1 MKSVLLSPSLFF
13 FSAGAPQAFPVLSRI
28 LGENSL
34 LNTNVGA
41 LVISAASVDEA
52 CVWCLLALVV
62 STVNAGS
69 PLDAFYVF
77 LLLAFFVAVMLT
89 GECFIYIVFLPLCFS
104 GFGVLQVALLRE
116 GGREGGGCAG

>member
-1 MKSVLLSPSLFF
+1 MR
-13 FSAGAPQAFPVLSRI
+13 GGWGQAFPVLSRI

-34 LNTNVGA
+34 LNTTVGA

-89 GECFIYIVFLPLCFS
+89 GDHKTQGTYICVQQKEHHVCITF
-104 GFGVLQVALLRE
+104 LLRCLVL
-116 GGREGGGCAG
+116 GSCVV

>member
-1 MKSVLLSPSLFF
+1 MLCFCF
-13 FSAGAPQAFPVLSRI
+13 IRGGGGGALQAFPVLSRI

-89 GECFIYIVFLPLCFS
+89 GELLFFLSFCLFFCLVF
-104 GFGVLQVALLRE
+104 
-116 GGREGGGCAG
+116 

>member
-1 MKSVLLSPSLFF
+1 LKSNAKKAGILSITGQAVTWVLSLGVSQTMIALMDDVEATTSFVLFIGVSLSVT
-13 FSAGAPQAFPVLSRI
+13 AFPVLSRI

-34 LNTNVGA
+34 LNTTVGA

-77 LLLAFFVAVMLT
+77 LLL
-89 GECFIYIVFLPLCFS
+89 
-104 GFGVLQVALLRE
+104 
-116 GGREGGGCAG
+116 